1 MLYKLLTISCRDRKS
16 GMQCDQ
22 DALCYCSVTYFTE
35 QHRQPFRNSS
45 HSSYNLPACPT
56 DTLFSKALPKK
67 RHMDNGYQNKLG
79 VSLLSISHLV
89 YLNIKQIQQRN
100 HNKCKLVQWTWE
112 LPSLL
117 NYFLLNY
124 GISWNVVWQTLVT
137 ESSSCW

>member
-1 MLYKLLTISCRDRKS
+1 
-16 GMQCDQ
+16 
-22 DALCYCSVTYFTE
+22 
-35 QHRQPFRNSS
+35 
-45 HSSYNLPACPT
+45 
-56 DTLFSKALPKK
+56 
-67 RHMDNGYQNKLG
+67 MDNGYQNKLG